1 MKTQATII
9 GIAVAALAL
18 TPALADAKGGP
29 GQGGQPKDRA
39 QVERG
44 QRDMDRDRLHDR
56 DRITNPQKDRD
67 RIQDR
72 THAPDNAKFGDHEIY
87 GGQMMSEQERNQY
100 REQLRLIGD
109 DEQKRTQFM
118 AQHREEMQKRAK
130 AKGLDLDDV
139 PDPSE

>member
-9 GIAVAALAL
+9 GIAIAALAM
-18 TPALADAKGGP
+18 TPALAYAKGGP

-56 DRITNPQKDRD
+56 DRITNPQHDRKRD
-67 RIQDR
+67 
-72 THAPDNAKFGDHEIY
+72 
-87 GGQMMSEQERNQY
+87 
-100 REQLRLIGD
+100 QLRLIGD

-130 AKGLDLDDV
+130 AKGVKLEDD
-139 PDPSE
+139 PDPTE

>member
-1 MKTQATII
+1 MKIQASII
-9 GIAVAALAL
+9 GIAIAALAL
-18 TPALADAKGGP
+18 TPALVDAKGGP

-56 DRITNPQKDRD
+56 DRITNPQHDRD
-67 RIQDR
+67 RVQDR
-72 THAPDNAKFGDHEIY
+72 THAPDHAKFGDAEIY
-87 GGQMMSEQERNQY
+87 GGQMMTEQERNQY

-130 AKGLDLDDV
+130 EKGVELDDG
-139 PDPSE
+139 SEPTE